1 MSTLNVQGA
10 SLYYELSGDPANPPV
25 LLVAGLGGTSK
36 SWSTQTGRFA
46 KDHYV
51 ILPDHRGT
59 GQSSRTLEGHTTKQ
73 LAADMAALIE
83 HLGVGQV
90 HVIGSSTG
98 GAIAQYMALDHPN
111 TVRTLTLA
119 STFARFDAF
128 MKREFEARRKMAAEW
143 DRHSLLSAY
152 ALFLFSPRFTHDHP
166 EKVTEWVERAGS
178 HPAQPNDLEIAL
190 KRIDM
195 IAAHDAFMRLGEIK
209 KPSLVICGDHNFCTP
224 LPGSEEIARALPGAE
239 LVVIQDAGELIEIE
253 REAEFFQI
261 VSSFITRYK

>member
-25 LLVAGLGGTSK
+25 PLVAGLGGTSK

-83 HLGVGQV
+83 HLGVGPV

-98 GAIAQYMALDHPN
+98 GTIAQYMALDHQTHGSDTHPGIHLCP
-111 TVRTLTLA
+111 VR
-119 STFARFDAF
+119 RFY
-128 MKREFEARRKMAAEW
+128 EACVRGTAKDGGGM
-143 DRHSLLSAY
+143 
-152 ALFLFSPRFTHDHP
+152 
-166 EKVTEWVERAGS
+166 G
-178 HPAQPNDLEIAL
+178 
-190 KRIDM
+190 
-195 IAAHDAFMRLGEIK
+195 
-209 KPSLVICGDHNFCTP
+209 
-224 LPGSEEIARALPGAE
+224 
-239 LVVIQDAGELIEIE
+239 
-253 REAEFFQI
+253 
-261 VSSFITRYK
+261 